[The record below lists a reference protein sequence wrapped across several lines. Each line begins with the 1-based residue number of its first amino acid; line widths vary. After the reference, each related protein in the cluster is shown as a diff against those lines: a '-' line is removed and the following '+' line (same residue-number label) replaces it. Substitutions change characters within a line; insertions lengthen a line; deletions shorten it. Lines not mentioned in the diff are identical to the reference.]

1 MDAAAAEMGVD
12 EADMAQLR
20 AQTRRVRTARFFRT
34 HWVPVV
40 LAFAGFSSGT
50 VAMMVYNRMNSYPYA
65 TAIVAAVASS
75 ERGGNTIRRVLL
87 VSIPLAAMSF
97 VLGLKV
103 GDIILPENRLPAAAT
118 YYGVIHGEE

>member
-1 MDAAAAEMGVD
+1 MDAAAAEMGID

-20 AQTRRVRTARFFRT
+20 AQTRRVRVARFFRT

-50 VAMMVYNRMNSYPYA
+50 VAMMVHNRMSSYPYA
-65 TAIVAAVASS
+65 AAVVAAVASS
-75 ERGGNTIRRVLL
+75 EPGGNTTRRVLR

-103 GDIILPENRLPAAAT
+103 GDIILPENRLPAGAL
-118 YYGVIHGEE
+118 YGVIHSEE